1 MTKKA
6 VVVGGSGFIGS
17 HVSDYLSDAGY
28 QVTIYDKTES
38 PWLRSDQELILGDV
52 QDSERVDQTIVGA
65 EVVYNFAALADL
77 NQALDQP
84 IKTANINIIG
94 NLLSPQNL

>member
-1 MTKKA
+1 
-6 VVVGGSGFIGS
+6 
-17 HVSDYLSDAGY
+17 
-28 QVTIYDKTES
+28 
-38 PWLRSDQELILGDV
+38 LRSDQELILGDV